1 MGQGHERK
9 RRPLRLWQ
17 AMLVLQLAMLV
28 PGLVVEGFIYSRWYQ
43 AARNGQL
50 NERSEVAQSI
60 SRTVQTYVL
69 GVRHQAEAVGTAL
82 LGMKPGPAANA
93 MLDTVGRQS
102 ESVGFMH
109 WVNAEGTII
118 ASSIPGAVGASVAQH
133 AYFQAVKAGR
143 PWVASDLLAAG
154 DANVP
159 AFVVACAIMDGG
171 QLRGVVVAEIEVV
184 ELRQILSEKQII
196 GEVVVYDSKGAL
208 LFQYPSAAG
217 LTAESRVGQ
226 DPLLA
231 EALGGRTVV
240 GESVSLT
247 DRSRQLAARVPVAG
261 LGWVAGANRPKRE
274 VVSPMI
280 RSFLAVLGLMALVIV
295 GSTGVAVV
303 ISRKIVGD
311 VRRLQEHA
319 QALGKGDLDHPV
331 HIDGISELQE
341 LAVAYRE
348 MAARRKEVEGALR
361 GTTEELARSNQDL
374 QQFAYVASHDLQ
386 EPLRMVKGFM
396 LLLEQQYKGKLD
408 AKADQFIHYAV
419 DGAERMSR
427 LISELLAYSRVG
439 TAGKEFGE
447 VDCNVVFRQAMENLQ
462 ALAHDSGAVV
472 DSDPLPTVKGD
483 VTQLTQVFQNLLAN
497 AMKFRDE
504 RSPAVHV
511 NAADLG
517 TEWRFAVRD
526 NGIGITPAQVGRL
539 FMMFQRLHDHSKY
552 PGTGIGLA
560 TCKKIVDRHG
570 GRIWVQSQ
578 PGEGSTFFFTIPKG
592 TS

>member
-1 MGQGHERK
+1 
-9 RRPLRLWQ
+9 
-17 AMLVLQLAMLV
+17 MLVLQVAILV
-28 PGLVVEGFIYSRWYQ
+28 PGLVVEGFIYFRWYQ
-43 AARNGQL
+43 ATRNGQL
-50 NERSEVAQSI
+50 NERSEVAQSV

-69 GVRHQAEAVGTAL
+69 GVRHQAEAVGAAVLRMEPAQAADAL
-82 LGMKPGPAANA
+82 LEAV
-93 MLDTVGRQS
+93 DRQS

-109 WVNAEGTII
+109 WVDPEGTIV
-118 ASSIPGAVGASVAQH
+118 ASSIRAAVGTSVAQH
-133 AYFQAVKAGR
+133 AYFQAVKGGR

-159 AFVVACAIMDGG
+159 AFVVACGVMEGRR
-171 QLRGVVVAEIEVV
+171 LRGVVVAEIEVV
-184 ELRQILSEKQII
+184 ELRQILSAKQIL

-208 LFQYPSAAG
+208 LFQYPSAAE
-217 LTAESRVGQ
+217 LTTGSRAGQ
-226 DPLLA
+226 DPMLA

-240 GESVSLT
+240 GESVSPA
-247 DRSRQLAARVPVAG
+247 DGSEQLAARVPIPG
-261 LGWVAGANRPKRE
+261 LGWVAGANRSARE
-274 VVSPMI
+274 VASPMV

-295 GSTGVAVV
+295 GSTVVAVF
-303 ISRKIVGD
+303 ISRRIVGD
-311 VRRLQEHA
+311 VRRLQDHA
-319 QALGKGDLDHPV
+319 HALGQGDLDHPV
-331 HIDGISELQE
+331 QIDGISELQE
-341 LAVAYRE
+341 LAAAYRE

-386 EPLRMVKGFM
+386 EPLRMVKGFV

-408 AKADQFIHYAV
+408 DKADQFIHFAV

-439 TAGKEFGE
+439 TQGKEFSD
-447 VDCNVVFRQAMENLQ
+447 VDCNAVFRQSMGNLQ
-462 ALAHDSGAVV
+462 VLARDSGAVV

-483 VTQLTQVFQNLLAN
+483 PTQLAQVFQNLLAN

-504 RSPAVHV
+504 RAPVVHV
-511 NAADLG
+511 GVRLSGADW
-517 TEWRFAVRD
+517 EISVKD
-526 NGIGITPAQVGRL
+526 NGIGISPAQAGHL
-539 FMMFQRLHDHSKY
+539 FMMFQRLHDRSKY

-560 TCKKIVDRHG
+560 TCKKIVERHG
-570 GRIWVQSQ
+570 GKIWVQSQ